1 MAYTE
6 IDTDSLFARMFGA
19 AREEARSSWND
30 IRGILKVE
38 LKGTARQ
45 IKELGKGVAL
55 GDLPQ
60 EQARLV
66 VRLTRSQIATVLASA
81 TALTIWQLVL
91 RSMPS
96 ARKSTAPSASTCSDH
111 PPAAPARNRGLARL
125 LAARFCQAGQVSKP
139 LIANQS
145 KIGIRLAHRLHCGYV
160 PIYRMESGDP
170 YGIRTRVPTVKG

>member
-19 AREEARSSWND
+19 AREDARSSWND

-38 LKGTARQ
+38 LKGMARQ

-66 VRLTRSQIATVLASA
+66 VRLNRAHIATVLASA
-81 TALTIWQLVL
+81 TALTVT
-91 RSMPS
+91 S
-96 ARKSTAPSASTCSDH
+96 ADLAVG
-111 PPAAPARNRGLARL
+111 AALDAIREEVNGALGFYL
-125 LAARFCQAGQVSKP
+125 L
-139 LIANQS
+139 
-145 KIGIRLAHRLHCGYV
+145 
-160 PIYRMESGDP
+160 
-170 YGIRTRVPTVKG
+170 